1 MPGHNDNNVLNE
13 RSQHLLKVLVQSYI
27 AKGQPVGSK
36 ALVNDCGLSLSPA
49 TVRNI
54 MADLEEQGLVCSPHT
69 SAGRIPT
76 AQGYRVFVDQLLT
89 VQPLAE
95 SLLSD
100 LRLQLG
106 PDKTPSELFSRASQL
121 LSNLSSQAGLVSI
134 PKHNQMALRQVE
146 FLPLS
151 DQRVLVILVV
161 DEREV
166 QNRVIRTEREY
177 SESELKQAANLI
189 NERFAGQSLRSV
201 RHAIV
206 DAMRSDKSGI
216 DQYFQASLELASRT
230 FQEEESEQI
239 YSNNP
244 YIVAGERQLLSAAEP
259 ERLRDLLDAFE
270 QKKDMLELIDRCL
283 DADGVQLFIGEEAGF
298 EPLGDF
304 SLISAPYRAGDQAV
318 GVLGVIGPSRM
329 AYDRII
335 PMVDVTARLLSLA
348 LK

>member
-1 MPGHNDNNVLNE
+1 MPGHNNDNALND

-27 AKGQPVGSK
+27 AKGQPVGSRT
-36 ALVNDCGLSLSPA
+36 LVDDSGLSLSPA

-54 MADLEEQGLVCSPHT
+54 MAELEDRGLVSSPHT
-69 SAGRIPT
+69 SAGRVPT

-100 LRLQLG
+100 LQLELG

-121 LSNLSSQAGLVSI
+121 LSSLSSQAGLVSI
-134 PKHNQMALRQVE
+134 PRHNQMALRQVE

-166 QNRVIRTEREY
+166 QNRVIRTDREY
-177 SESELKQAANLI
+177 SESELRQAANLI
-189 NERFAGQSLRSV
+189 NERFAGQSLQSV
-201 RHAIV
+201 RRAIV
-206 DAMRSDKSGI
+206 EAMRSDRDGI
-216 DQYFQASLELASRT
+216 DQYFAASLELASRT
-230 FQEEESEQI
+230 FEDEGADS
-239 YSNNP
+239 P

-259 ERLRDLLDAFE
+259 ARLQTLLEAFE
-270 QKKDMLELIDRCL
+270 QKKGMLELIDRCM

-304 SLISAPYRAGDQAV
+304 SLISAPYRAGEQAV
-318 GVLGVIGPSRM
+318 GVLGVIGPTRM

-335 PMVDVTARLLSLA
+335 PMVDVTARFLSLA